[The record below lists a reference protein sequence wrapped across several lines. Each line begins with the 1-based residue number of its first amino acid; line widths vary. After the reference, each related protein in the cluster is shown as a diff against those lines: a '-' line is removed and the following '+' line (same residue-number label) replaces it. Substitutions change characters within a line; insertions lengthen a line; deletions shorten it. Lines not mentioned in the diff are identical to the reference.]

1 MKYYPFRKRISQQI
15 GIYNSFESIDSTMN
29 VKQEKAIITIL
40 KNISPFLNVKLS
52 YNISNGEC
60 LIRKDNDNL
69 IMITSEINYSRI
81 IYKINKN
88 GVITKL
94 LQDTFFLD
102 MILINIL
109 YLLNIFLIF
118 MKYINKYN

>member
-60 LIRKDNDNL
+60 LIRKDNDDL
-69 IMITSEINYSRI
+69 IMITSEINFSRI

-94 LQDTFFLD
+94 LQDTFFFRYD
-102 MILINIL
+102 
-109 YLLNIFLIF
+109 FD
-118 MKYINKYN
+118 KYTLFIKYYFDFHEIYK